1 MGAILCILGD
11 KLCQE
16 LQGST
21 LEYQGNEQEL
31 QASILGYESSDQE
44 FQEYINTFYEQ
55 EVFDYDA
62 YLREE
67 EVPYPYVNMKKKGG
81 KTYLKSL
88 TKISDWALENC
99 IDDQLPKAIELKI
112 K

>member
-1 MGAILCILGD
+1 MGAILCIMGD
-11 KLCQE
+11 KLYQE
-16 LQGST
+16 LQGNT

-31 QASILGYESSDQE
+31 QGSILGYESSDQE

-67 EVPYPYVNMKKKGG
+67 EVPYPYVNMKKKRGR
-81 KTYLKSL
+81 L
-88 TKISDWALENC
+88 I
-99 IDDQLPKAIELKI
+99 
-112 K
+112 

>member
-1 MGAILCILGD
+1 MGAILCVMGD

-16 LQGST
+16 LQGNT

-31 QASILGYESSDQE
+31 QGSILGYESSDQE
-44 FQEYINTFYEQ
+44 FQEYINTFCEQ

-67 EVPYPYVNMKKKGG
+67 EVP
-81 KTYLKSL
+81 
-88 TKISDWALENC
+88 
-99 IDDQLPKAIELKI
+99 
-112 K
+112 